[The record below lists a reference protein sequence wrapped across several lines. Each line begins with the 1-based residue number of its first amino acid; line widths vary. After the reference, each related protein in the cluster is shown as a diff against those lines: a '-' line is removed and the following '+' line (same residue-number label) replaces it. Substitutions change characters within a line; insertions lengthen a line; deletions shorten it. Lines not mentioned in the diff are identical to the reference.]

1 MANTFYYGSCNSTAE
16 KTVKQV
22 VIQGLPAEIRDESFL
37 QFGDMISVT
46 FTYGNDAENPTIKL
60 YNGSLDNEIGVSG
73 DDGHFIKTQR
83 LNGSISGLWNSGDI
97 CGFTYTIIGDAC
109 YWVLANDGIAS
120 GDSYGKVK
128 IANDISD
135 ISEADAATTAI
146 TVKAA
151 RELIAAQPIG
161 TLSYSNAVGET
172 GNNIG
177 TLVYTRGDEEP
188 TELTIQIPSIPP
200 LITHTHELDNDGEV
214 EGGDGFITRKLDTTI
229 NFAGPVKGITVY
241 DEENEV
247 EHLVY
252 EAADVNGDAT
262 LKSLN
267 DLNINVANDL
277 NIETINDFNI
287 ETANDLNIETVGDLK
302 VISSQNL
309 MINTED
315 VINIAALTSIGL
327 YGSDVTI
334 DHDIQYNL
342 DITINSETGVITGTD
357 KNLYEAIQRLGWN
370 DILQG

>member
-16 KTVKQV
+16 STVKQV

-120 GDSYGKVK
+120 SDSYGKVK

-135 ISEADAATTAI
+135 ISETDAATTAI
-146 TVKAA
+146 TVQAA

-161 TLSYSNAVGET
+161 KLEYNDTVSSSNKRQI
-172 GNNIG
+172 GNLTFTNGNKSSNIP
-177 TLVYTRGDEEP
+177 VYTFPEP
-188 TELTIQIPSIPP
+188 VKVS
-200 LITHTHELDNDGEV
+200 HTHELKNDGE
-214 EGGDGFITRKLDTTI
+214 GDDNGKFLTRKLDTTI
-229 NFAGPVKGITVY
+229 SFAGPAKGITVY

-247 EHLVY
+247 EYLVY

-267 DLNINVANDL
+267 D
-277 NIETINDFNI
+277 FNI
-287 ETANDLNIETVGDLK
+287 ETASDLNIEVTNDLK
-302 VISSQNL
+302 VQTNQDLIVNALGTMNVRAQNI
-309 MINTED
+309 M
-315 VINIAALTSIGL
+315 GL
-327 YGSDVTI
+327 YGSDVI
-334 DHDIQYNL
+334 LDHDIQYLL
-342 DITINSETGVITGTD
+342 DITVDSETGVITGAD
-357 KNLYEAIQRLGWN
+357 KDLYVAIQNLGWN
-370 DILQG
+370 DIL